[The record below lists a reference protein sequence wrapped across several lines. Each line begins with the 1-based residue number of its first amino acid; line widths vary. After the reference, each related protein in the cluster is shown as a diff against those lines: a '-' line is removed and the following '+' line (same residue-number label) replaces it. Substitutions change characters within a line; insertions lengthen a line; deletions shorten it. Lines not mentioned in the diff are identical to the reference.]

1 MTELQSFMLAT
12 VFGCSCGYLISGMVL
27 AVLNIIDIIKRKRKN
42 RGDQK

>member
-27 AVLNIIDIIKRKRKN
+27 AVLNIIDIIKYKRKN
-42 RGDQK
+42 RGDKK

>member
-12 VFGCSCGYLISGMVL
+12 VFGCSCGYLISGIVL